1 MSFLYFLIVGA
12 LSGWL
17 AGQLWKGSG
26 FGLLGNIVV
35 GIIGGMVG
43 GFLASKL
50 GFSAN
55 SLIAQIAIA
64 AGGAWL
70 LLFAISLFKS
80 K

>member
-26 FGLLGNIVV
+26 FGLFGNIVV
-35 GIIGGMVG
+35 GVVGSMLG

-70 LLFAISLFKS
+70 FLFAISLFKS